1 MHIDMNEKTFD
12 QTVDDVIRVLR
23 EANNNL
29 NKDLSENKRDI
40 KMLLAQWQ
48 EYVNSIEEPD
58 KRKAYQINI
67 DEANEKYNEM
77 FRLLLQL
84 YKNSIDSSVI

>member
-1 MHIDMNEKTFD
+1 MNEKTFD
-12 QTVDDVIRVLR
+12 ETVDGLIRVLR
-23 EANNNL
+23 EASNNL
-29 NKDLSENKRDI
+29 NKDLSENKGDI

-48 EYVNSIEEPD
+48 EYVNSIEDPD

-67 DEANEKYNEM
+67 DEANEKHNET

-84 YKNSIDSSVI
+84 YKSSIESSVSDNK

>member
-1 MHIDMNEKTFD
+1 MSIDMDEKTFD
-12 QTVDDVIRVLR
+12 ETVDDIIRVLR
-23 EANNNL
+23 EASNNL
-29 NKDLSENKRDI
+29 NKDLSEKKGDV

-48 EYVNSIEEPD
+48 EYVNSIEDPD

-67 DEANEKYNEM
+67 DEASEKLNEM

-84 YKNSIDSSVI
+84 YRNSIESGVT

>member
-1 MHIDMNEKTFD
+1 MNEKTFD
-12 QTVDDVIRVLR
+12 ETVDDVIRVLR

-29 NKDLSENKRDI
+29 NKDLSENNGDI
-40 KMLLAQWQ
+40 KMLLARWQ
-48 EYVNSIEEPD
+48 EYVNSIEDLD

-67 DEANEKYNEM
+67 DEANEKHNEM

-84 YKNSIDSSVI
+84 YKNFIDSGVI

>member
-1 MHIDMNEKTFD
+1 MSIDMNEKTFD
-12 QTVDDVIRVLR
+12 ETVDDVIRVLR

-29 NKDLSENKRDI
+29 NKDLSENNGDI
-40 KMLLAQWQ
+40 KMLLARWQ
-48 EYVNSIEEPD
+48 EYVNSIEDLD

-67 DEANEKYNEM
+67 DEANEKHNEM

-84 YKNSIDSSVI
+84 YKNFIDSGVI